1 MSNKFGLLPP
11 RFALEAESD
20 LICQLP
26 NICPENSNP
35 GVAGGEFGVPPPCA
49 LTVEAAKTRQDAM
62 VTLTCRG
69 FTGDI
74 R

>member
-1 MSNKFGLLPP
+1 
-11 RFALEAESD
+11 